1 VDVVAAVIIG
11 MDPHKLSV
19 TIEVLDAQEQVLERG
34 RFATDREGYR
44 QMRAAVRRFPSR
56 RWAVEGSNGI
66 GRHVAQRLVA
76 DGESVL
82 DVPAKLSAR
91 VRVFSTGQGR
101 KTDAVDAHSVAL
113 VAVRSAGQLRAV
125 AVDDETVA
133 LRLLVDRREE
143 LGAARTQTVNRL
155 HRLLLELL
163 PGGANKALST
173 RQAKAL
179 LATVRPRDVVG
190 RTRRRLAADLIADLS
205 WIDKGDRGRR
215 PRAQRSA

>member
-113 VAVRSAGQLRAV
+113 VAVRSAG
-125 AVDDETVA
+125 
-133 LRLLVDRREE
+133 
-143 LGAARTQTVNRL
+143 
-155 HRLLLELL
+155 
-163 PGGANKALST
+163 
-173 RQAKAL
+173 
-179 LATVRPRDVVG
+179 
-190 RTRRRLAADLIADLS
+190 
-205 WIDKGDRGRR
+205 
-215 PRAQRSA
+215 